1 MTHCKYASRDQLN
14 LSQWIPK
21 CIWDHFLNSNINLKW
36 HHGLFVCDLL
46 WTEFFPKVR
55 FSVSLVKKLLLKW
68 NIWRFSSK
76 MHFAGPAVIWTLYI
90 CKCYQVELST
100 AFCGKIFCWYEKHVE
115 ISEQLRKC
123 WSLYNKKSLV
133 LSLWHSF
140 QLTLMKSFSIKKGH
154 NAFMHII
161 TYWVCL
167 RCWND
172 FKYLIATYIIWLS
185 ANVNINAKL
194 LKKAVFG
201 NNFV

>member
-1 MTHCKYASRDQLN
+1 MTSWLVCLRLTLDGILSKSKIFREFSQKAFTEVKHLKTFLKNAFCRTCSHLN
-14 LSQWIPK
+14 LIYLQMLSGRI
-21 CIWDHFLNSNINLKW
+21 INGFLWEN
-36 HHGLFVCDLL
+36 
-46 WTEFFPKVR
+46 
-55 FSVSLVKKLLLKW
+55 
-68 NIWRFSSK
+68 
-76 MHFAGPAVIWTLYI
+76 
-90 CKCYQVELST
+90 
-100 AFCGKIFCWYEKHVE
+100 FCWYEKHVE